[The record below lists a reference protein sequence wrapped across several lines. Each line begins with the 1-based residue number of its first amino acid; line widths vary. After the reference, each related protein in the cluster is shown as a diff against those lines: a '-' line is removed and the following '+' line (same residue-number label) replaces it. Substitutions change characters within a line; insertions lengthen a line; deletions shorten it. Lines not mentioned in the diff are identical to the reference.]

1 MKVKNISA
9 QSFAINKSVQIDI
22 NTPDAND
29 GLVLVGQVLDLSL
42 SLSDTALMSS
52 NQLQEGIYSGALVL
66 VIDDEELS
74 QQRSIEVYDSGS
86 SEWAKTYKQDVS
98 DSNLR
103 AGIAG
108 GFIYAKNCKIG

>member
-9 QSFAINKSVQIDI
+9 QNFAINKSVQIGI
-22 NTPDAND
+22 NTPDVND

-42 SLSDTALMSS
+42 SLSDTALIAST
-52 NQLQEGIYSGALVL
+52 QLQDGIYSGALVL
-66 VIDDEELS
+66 VIDGDELS
-74 QQRSIEVYDSGS
+74 LSRSIEVYDSGA
-86 SEWAKTYKQDVS
+86 SEWAKIYKEDVGN
-98 DSNLR
+98 SNTR